1 MAGTMLRITTP
12 DLRSMSQPA
21 AIDPDISATLSD
33 FLTYTEHLPSSVI
46 RSMTLIETLNKKAYS
61 LQLHIDGLLKTY
73 GQLPNATA
81 DAPDPTQLRLDISK
95 AYDKLSECKR
105 MSAAESVRIDDMVA
119 KEARRLTLV
128 SKKLKTLPMP
138 PSRDP
143 TPEPVMVSPRLKR
156 NNQAQQQVDKRTAAH
171 RTSTAPRVR
180 GRKIM
185 VPGEVLPP
193 PNPDSPPPSEPSDW
207 GSPPPASPREQRPRH
222 KSVGRPRT
230 PKPMKPPREKVHKT
244 PRIRPPGVKGTNAH
258 SAVAGIST
266 SNALSALQMPPPDA
280 PSGSKWKPWK
290 KLTEYELA
298 TIRKRMKKN
307 AKWIPSLAMK
317 NRELKELGRGQ
328 AAMDKA
334 RADAEAHGLPFFDEY
349 DAAAWVDPTQGTITF
364 EEQAEANA
372 ILGPEQEQEHLSEDQ
387 TMINR
392 GMRLNEAKRIKREK
406 LKAEE
411 QAQTE
416 QLQQLPAIPTVIEA
430 VTDIDVIASSQTQ
443 IISELAASTGAVVTN
458 GDRKRKRG
466 ITPVPP
472 TVTMEPAVDSPD
484 ILSRPAPPP
493 KKIKL
498 NLSAPTPQTA
508 DGRRGAKNINQT
520 SLPASSKPGSGDR
533 QTNTTQPPPKTL
545 NPPATSSNKSQ
556 GATLVPLAPAAPVT
570 TKPTAPAPLSR
581 PRSRRASA
589 APDPPLPPPPPTR
602 STRTT
607 GPTITLKGL
616 KGPKAASAEPPHRR
630 TSLRRGSNVSLP
642 GGASKL
648 ESPAPKPEPASRAG
662 RRIKRPVPGLVTT
675 EEGEGAKVSVGR
687 RKAAPNK
694 KKNAAAAA
702 APTQAAAKGAPAAV
716 APKKEEVPVVEE
728 EPIDPD
734 EPRYCVCGD
743 VSWGTMI
750 ACDSDDVSLIPFPS
764 PFLIDRLL

>member
-1 MAGTMLRITTP
+1 MLRITTP

-46 RSMTLIETLNKKAYS
+46 RSLTLIQTLNEKSYA
-61 LQLHIDGLLKTY
+61 LQINIDQLLRIY
-73 GQLPNATA
+73 GKLPEDTST
-81 DAPDPTQLRLDISK
+81 DAPDPTQLRFEISK
-95 AYDKLSECKR
+95 AYNKLEECKR
-105 MSAAESVRIDDMVA
+105 MSAAESVRIEDMVA
-119 KEARRLTLV
+119 KEAKRLTLV
-128 SKKLKTLPMP
+128 SKKLKALPMP

-143 TPEPVMVSPRLKR
+143 TPEPVVVSPRLKR
-156 NNQAQQQVDKRTAAH
+156 NNQAQQQADKRAAAQ

-207 GSPPPASPREQRPRH
+207 GSPPPASPDEQRRRH
-222 KSVGRPRT
+222 KSIGRQRT
-230 PKPMKPPREKVHKT
+230 PKPTRPPKEKALKT

-266 SNALSALQMPPPDA
+266 SNALSALQAPPPDA
-280 PSGSKWKPWK
+280 RSGSKWKPWK
-290 KLTEYELA
+290 RLTEYELA

-307 AKWIPSLAMK
+307 AKWIPSFAMK
-317 NRELKELGRGQ
+317 NRELKDLGRGQ
-328 AAMDKA
+328 AAMDQA
-334 RADAEAHGLPFFDEY
+334 REDAEAQGVPFLDEY
-349 DAAAWVDPTQGTITF
+349 DTATWTDPTQGTISV

-372 ILGPEQEQEHLSEDQ
+372 ILGPELEEADEDQ

-411 QAQTE
+411 QALAQ
-416 QLQQLPAIPTVIEA
+416 QLQQIPAIPEPSTVA
-430 VTDIDVIASSQTQ
+430 G
-443 IISELAASTGAVVTN
+443 AASVQTHTTSEPRVSAAATATD
-458 GDRKRKRG
+458 GDRKRKREA
-466 ITPVPP
+466 TPVAP
-472 TVTMEPAVDSPD
+472 TVTIEPAVDSPD
-484 ILSRPAPPP
+484 VLSRPAAPP

-498 NLSAPTPQTA
+498 NLSAPTPPISNPKSASASRTPKAAQPS
-508 DGRRGAKNINQT
+508 Q
-520 SLPASSKPGSGDR
+520 PAATKPVPGDR
-533 QTNTTQPPPKTL
+533 SSSTL
-545 NPPATSSNKSQ
+545 QSSPGPSRYPVAIPSNKPSS
-556 GATLVPLAPAAPVT
+556 GTLVPLAPAAPSTAAPPKST
-570 TKPTAPAPLSR
+570 TPAPPSR
-581 PRSRRASA
+581 PRSRRASIAPDA
-589 APDPPLPPPPPTR
+589 APLPPPTR
-602 STRTT
+602 STRN
-607 GPTITLKGL
+607 GPTITL

-630 TSLRRGSNVSLP
+630 NSLRRGSNASLP

-648 ESPAPKPEPASRAG
+648 DSPAPKQEPASRAG
-662 RRIKRPVPGLVTT
+662 RRVRRPVPGLVTT

-694 KKNAAAAA
+694 KKTPAKGA
-702 APTQAAAKGAPAAV
+702 TAAAKKDDALV
-716 APKKEEVPVVEE
+716 AEE

-750 ACDSDDVSLIPFPS
+750 ACDSDDVSICLGAFVS
-764 PFLIDRLL
+764 